1 MKKIVLFTA
10 ILAFVASS
18 SFAASLFINF
28 NNDCESNQ
36 NIEMISDQ
44 GEKTK
49 SSDKESKPTTT
60 EKKTTST
67 TSSST
72 KSSCKKSCKKSC
84 DDKSSKESSK
94 DKS

>member
-18 SFAASLFINF
+18 SFAVLLFVNP
-28 NNDCESNQ
+28 DSECESTQ
-36 NIEMISDQ
+36 NIEMVVDQ

-49 SSDKESKPTTT
+49 SESSKKESTATTT
-60 EKKTTST
+60 EKKS
-67 TSSST
+67 TSSSSK
-72 KSSCKKSCKKSC
+72 KSSCKKSCKKTC
-84 DDKSSKESSK
+84 DDKGSKESSK